1 MRGERKAA
9 RSQPLQGVEK
19 RRGRSWLNPHPQP
32 IHARGTKV
40 TEAQSSEEDRW
51 AKRASPETPVRLRF
65 VQFPSGPFSEHAQ
78 PPVQAYRKP
87 QAPPAGLLVI
97 WGGASWAWGLS

>member
-65 VQFPSGPFSEHAQ
+65 VQFPSGLSLSMRNPR
-78 PPVQAYRKP
+78 YRPTGSPKP
-87 QAPPAGLLVI
+87 HPQGSLSFGEGHPGP
-97 WGGASWAWGLS
+97 GG